1 MIPEEHFK
9 TAILTTGIPIEAI
22 AQTRPWLDYATA
34 SDYELIPSQ
43 QHFKVSSYMN
53 SLVQEYLHTTTF
65 HRMLHELGYMK
76 DDKIRTCPFCNRS
89 NFSYGFQSNED
100 ETSPHATTC
109 MTTFCY
115 DCHILLHHQTRNSG
129 ISNSHVDF
137 FSGYLQLISHDFGA
151 ASQNNRSLIEFKL
164 GFIRAYA
171 EMQRKVGISY
181 PSVETEDM
189 LSFSFYRDIAKHVYK
204 DPLQK
209 LNDSLISLRRGEL

>member
-1 MIPEEHFK
+1 
-9 TAILTTGIPIEAI
+9 
-22 AQTRPWLDYATA
+22 
-34 SDYELIPSQ
+34 
-43 QHFKVSSYMN
+43 
-53 SLVQEYLHTTTF
+53 
-65 HRMLHELGYMK
+65 
-76 DDKIRTCPFCNRS
+76 
-89 NFSYGFQSNED
+89 
-100 ETSPHATTC
+100 

-115 DCHILLHHQTRNSG
+115 DCHILLHHQTRNSE

-171 EMQRKVGISY
+171 EMQRKVEIAY

-189 LSFSFYRDIAKHVYK
+189 LSFSFYRDIAKHVYR